1 MLVYFYFKNVNQI
14 VNVMSRFFNDPL
26 NLNPDLAFVRK
37 INLFIWV
44 FYSTDSFEFF
54 LNYQQHA
61 VDNSANYFFTRN
73 SLVCL
78 VKNAA

>member
-26 NLNPDLAFVRK
+26 NMNPDLAFVRK
-37 INLFIWV
+37 INLFIRV
-44 FYSTDSFEFF
+44 FYSVDSFEFF
-54 LNYQQHA
+54 LNYQQHE

-78 VKNAA
+78 VENAA